1 MREKDLAVVINTLEE
16 EFNIYRE
23 VGGEYSAVLSQ
34 DVRNGFQKNGKE
46 GTSQQRE
53 GRGGETECIGGSH
66 RKGQTSRKDNITL
79 LFFEG
84 TMGNRIAM
92 FYNKIPPHD
101 KVKTCLYS
109 ITLLFTFPVL

>member
-1 MREKDLAVVINTLEE
+1 MREKDLAVVIHTLEE

-53 GRGGETECIGGSH
+53 GRGGGVRPNVLEGH
-66 RKGQTSRKDNITL
+66 RKGQT
-79 LFFEG
+79 
-84 TMGNRIAM
+84 
-92 FYNKIPPHD
+92 
-101 KVKTCLYS
+101 
-109 ITLLFTFPVL
+109 